1 MFGLEYL
8 WTSLTSWKAL
18 KYHPDKN
25 PGQELESNAKFQAI
39 KGANDILSDPQQR
52 LEYDTKRLRAGYGK
66 DYGPVR
72 ANTQRK
78 PPPSQPPRSTTTPA
92 PRPPPPYPRTPPN
105 GPSSGA
111 RRYANHARAG
121 PEWKAA
127 DEEQTR
133 ADAFRAFNN
142 MRGNHQPGWQG
153 FDPSTGRTSGGTPGP
168 GAQRNPFGASAQSNR
183 PKSAF
188 ETFRQAHANAQAQS
202 PKKKTGFAPASAG
215 GDEPM
220 ARNTSAYSSTS
231 RADRPNSQFFGPA
244 PPPTAKKPSEPE
256 PSHPPFIPE
265 FERHSRGY
273 AQAGKGEKT
282 FLSSSGLGRSHT
294 TRVPSAS
301 TGPNANANT
310 PSPAAARSGRYR
322 SASPKSRRQTSNYD
336 STSSS
341 ESDSM
346 PKRTAVPKSR
356 LRPGQ
361 NFADFHHQPAQNPKN
376 GEDPF
381 LSGRINFG
389 IPDIPEYIPRWPES
403 ELPDA
408 HGLHPR
414 PQKVPHFKHRYADRI
429 PKGQTSHSAPFPQS
443 SFRPSQHSDSSGSSS
458 SIKYEFSNALD
469 LLSLLADSKL
479 VLRRG
484 SPRSGPKPLDSNVPT
499 QVTCIRNFQ
508 RKIGAGS

>member
-1 MFGLEYL
+1 M
-8 WTSLTSWKAL
+8 
-18 KYHPDKN
+18 
-25 PGQELESNAKFQAI
+25 
-39 KGANDILSDPQQR
+39 
-52 LEYDTKRLRAGYGK
+52 RAGYGK
-66 DYGPVR
+66 DYVPVR

-78 PPPSQPPRSTTTPA
+78 PPSQPPRSTATPTPRA
-92 PRPPPPYPRTPPN
+92 PPQYPKTPPN
-105 GPSSGA
+105 GPSSGPSSGA

-121 PEWKAA
+121 PDWKAA

-153 FDPSTGRTSGGTPGP
+153 FDPSTGRPSGGTPGP

-188 ETFRQAHANAQAQS
+188 ETFRQAHPNAQAQN
-202 PKKKTGFAPASAG
+202 PKKKQGFAPASAG

-220 ARNTSAYSSTS
+220 ARNTSAYSSSS

-244 PPPTAKKPSEPE
+244 PPPTAKKQSEPE
-256 PSHPPFIPE
+256 PSHPSFVPE
-265 FERHSRGY
+265 YERHSRGY

-282 FLSSSGLGRSHT
+282 FFSSSGLGRSHT
-294 TRVPSAS
+294 TPNTTRVPSAS
-301 TGPNANANT
+301 TDPNANGNT
-310 PSPAAARSGRYR
+310 PSPAQGRPGRHR
-322 SASPKSRRQTSNYD
+322 SASPKARRQPSNYD

-361 NFADFHHQPAQNPKN
+361 NFADFHNQSTQSPKN

-381 LSGRINFG
+381 LSGRINFD
-389 IPDIPEYIPRWPES
+389 IPEIPEYIPRWPDF

-408 HGLHPR
+408 HGLHQR
-414 PQKVPHFKHRYADRI
+414 PQRFPRFKHRYADQI
-429 PKGQTSHSAPFPQS
+429 PKGQTSHSAPFPHT
-443 SFRPSQHSDSSGSSS
+443 SFRPSKHPDSSGSSS
-458 SIKYEFSNALD
+458 SIKYKFPQL
-469 LLSLLADSKL
+469 
-479 VLRRG
+479 
-484 SPRSGPKPLDSNVPT
+484 P
-499 QVTCIRNFQ
+499 
-508 RKIGAGS
+508 